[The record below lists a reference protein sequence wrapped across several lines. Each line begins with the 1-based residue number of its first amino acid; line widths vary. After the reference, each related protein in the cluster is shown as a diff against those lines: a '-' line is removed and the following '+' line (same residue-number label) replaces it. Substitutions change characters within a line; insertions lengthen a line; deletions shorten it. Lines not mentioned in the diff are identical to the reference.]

1 MTLLGRRPCGRRRS
15 QRGSATIFMLGFA
28 TVLMVGA
35 GIVIDGGLA
44 LNKRSQ
50 LTDDTEQAARSAA
63 NAIDVPAL
71 RNLQEVRVDPGQAT
85 AVATNF
91 LGDRGYT
98 DISVVVDGNEVSVSA
113 QTTVDTAILSL
124 IGISTF
130 TIRGNATAVPQIGI
144 G

>member
-1 MTLLGRRPCGRRRS
+1 MSRLGRRRRD

-63 NAIDVPAL
+63 NAIDVPTL
-71 RNLQEVRVDPGQAT
+71 RDTGLIRVDPDQAT
-85 AVATNF
+85 AVATDF
-91 LGDRGYT
+91 LSARGYT
-98 DISVVVDGNEVSVSA
+98 DISVVVDGNEVSASA
-113 QTTVDTAILSL
+113 QSSVDTAILSL
-124 IGISTF
+124 IGINTF
-130 TIRGNATAVPQIGI
+130 TIRGAATAVPQIGI

>member
-1 MTLLGRRPCGRRRS
+1 MIRLGQWFRSRRRS

-63 NAIDVPAL
+63 NAIDIPYL
-71 RNLQEVRVDPGQAT
+71 RSTGVVQVDPAQAS
-85 AVATNF
+85 AVGSGF
-91 LGDRGYT
+91 LAERGYT
-98 DISVVVDGNEVSVSA
+98 DISVSVNGNEVTASA
-113 QTTVDTAILSL
+113 QSTVDTAILSL
-124 IGISTF
+124 IGINTF
-130 TIRGNATAVPQIGI
+130 TIRGQATAVPQIGI